1 MPNNRKTQEEFE
13 NELLEKRNGEYK
25 AIGKYTK
32 LRNKILIR
40 HIKCGYEWEP
50 RADSILNGG
59 SGCPKCS
66 NHKAGFKH
74 GGNSTSITIGL
85 NDLWTTAPEFAK
97 LLNNLSDGYRVG
109 KTSRKSVEWK
119 CPNCGHIQTRK
130 VHSVTHNG
138 LYCEMCNDGFSKP
151 EKFMRSVL
159 LQLGINFQMQK
170 RFKWASNKKYDFYF
184 DEIICEVHG
193 LQHYEHG
200 FQCVGARSLEEEK
213 QNDILKEKLAKENDF
228 TDKTYVVIDA
238 RYTDKEWI
246 KNSIINSAL
255 SQKYDLSIIDWDKCE
270 KDCLTSIMMQIY
282 DLWNKGYTTSEIKN
296 ELNLSKKTTTVSKYL
311 KICND
316 LGLCNYDPT
325 ESKRSSSRHKVVCLN
340 TGEIF
345 NSIVDA
351 ENHYNIQNISGCCI
365 GQIKSAGKHPITK
378 EKLKWIYYEDYLK
391 GTDSS
396 EVSA

>member
-1 MPNNRKTQEEFE
+1 MSKRKTQKDFE
-13 NELLEKRNGEYK
+13 KELLEKRNGEYK

-32 LRNKILIR
+32 LRDKILIR

-50 RADSILNGG
+50 RADSILNGC

-66 NHKAGFKH
+66 NYKVGFKH
-74 GGNSTSITIGL
+74 GGNSTSIKIGL
-85 NDLWTTAPEFAK
+85 NDLWSTAPEFAK
-97 LLNNLSDGYRVG
+97 LLNNPSDGYKVG

-119 CPNCGHIQTRK
+119 CPDCGHTQIRK

-151 EKFMRSVL
+151 EKFMRSAL
-159 LQLGINFQMQK
+159 LQLGLDFQMQK
-170 RFKWASNKKYDFYF
+170 RFSWAQNKKYDFYF
-184 DEIICEVHG
+184 DNIICEVHG

-200 FQCVGARSLEEEK
+200 FQQFGARTLEEEK
-213 QNDILKEKLAKENDF
+213 YNDYLKEKLAKENGF
-228 TDKTYVVIDA
+228 TDITYIIIDA

-246 KNSIINSAL
+246 KNSIINSTL
-255 SQKYDLSIIDWDKCE
+255 SQKYDLSLIDWDKCE
-270 KDCLTSIMMQIY
+270 KDCLTSIMMQICN
-282 DLWNKGYTTSEIKN
+282 LWNQGYTTSEIKQ

-325 ESKRSSSRHKVVCLN
+325 ESRRSASRHKVVCLN

-351 ENHYNIQNISGCCI
+351 ENHYGIQNISGCCI

-378 EKLKWIYYEDYLK
+378 EKLKWMYYENYLK
-391 GTDSS
+391 STASS